1 MKLGT
6 KNRGKLKN
14 KILSQLESTAQTCT
28 VDGILV
34 VHLDDPD
41 EIEIQR
47 RSEEVR
53 KGLVLEDD
61 CPLCLELASTPPEV
75 VIYDEDSVLYL
86 GQDQVGSYL
95 SGHSRK
101 RDLKSSLC
109 CTTKRPARAK
119 KTGEKYGV

>member
-6 KNRGKLKN
+6 KNLGKLKN
-14 KILSQLESTAQTCT
+14 NILNQLESHAQTRQ

-41 EIEIQR
+41 EIEIKR

-53 KGLVLEDD
+53 RGLVLEDD
-61 CPLCLELASTPPEV
+61 CPLCRELASTPPEV

-86 GQDQVGSYL
+86 GQDQVGSYS
-95 SGHSRK
+95 SGHSRRK
-101 RDLKSSLC
+101 DTKSSPC
-109 CTTKRPARAK
+109 CRTKRPARAK
-119 KTGEKYGV
+119 KTGEKHGV

>member
-6 KNRGKLKN
+6 RNLGKIKN
-14 KILSQLESTAQTCT
+14 KILNQLERSAQTRM

-34 VHLDDPD
+34 VHLDDPN
-41 EIEIQR
+41 EIEIER

-61 CPLCLELASTPPEV
+61 CPLCLELARTPPEV

-86 GQDQVGSYL
+86 GQDQVGSYS

-101 RDLKSSLC
+101 RNLKSSPY
-109 CTTKRPARAK
+109 CTTNHRTRAK